1 MNVINRVL
9 NLKNF
14 KDSIYYKLVFI
25 LWTLLH
31 SLTFGQYITG
41 YFSLP
46 IILWGGVLVLKNIF
60 DKRGYINKVTQ
71 FSI

>member
-46 IILWGGVLVLKNIF
+46 IILWGGVLVLKIYLIRE
-60 DKRGYINKVTQ
+60 DI
-71 FSI
+71 